1 MPAAV
6 APARIASLRPTGAVV
21 ARRIAS
27 LLFASFL
34 VATATACPNH
44 EGEATH
50 PPPEVYGETTD
61 FSGEWRGEVGDITG
75 MLKIEKMDA
84 NRYYAN
90 FRGADRPVRYILSLD
105 QIPGELAGDG
115 TAPSNL
121 CVFTWQDG
129 RGGRGEGW
137 LLINRERSAL
147 TGTFGRGEGTT
158 GMGVWTFIKEG
169 GAEPE
174 GDGSESE
181 AEDEQSE
188 EDGDVE

>member
-6 APARIASLRPTGAVV
+6 AHARLSP
-21 ARRIAS
+21 ARRIAA
-27 LLFASFL
+27 LL
-34 VATATACPNH
+34 VASIIGVTSIACPNH

-50 PPPEVYGETTD
+50 PPPEVYDDGTD

-75 MLKIEKMDA
+75 ALRIESMGD

-90 FRGADRPVRYILSLD
+90 FRGEDRPVRYILSLD
-105 QIPGELAGDG
+105 QVAAPIPGDG

-121 CVFTWQDG
+121 CRFTWQDG

-147 TGTFGRGEGTT
+147 TGTFGRGEGDT
-158 GMGVWTFIKEG
+158 GMGVWTFIRNGEADEAQ
-169 GAEPE
+169 AEPE
-174 GDGSESE
+174 SDEAETGDG
-181 AEDEQSE
+181 
-188 EDGDVE
+188 